1 MVRTPFG
8 ALDTNPLPGQLII
21 PRNFAEGPGLVSI
34 NLRVGKSFT
43 LGERHAKAKSDPKQL
58 TISMNARNLINHPN
72 YALPIGNLTSPVFG
86 QSTSLINGQG
96 LSGNRRIELQLK
108 FSF

>member
-1 MVRTPFG
+1 M
-8 ALDTNPLPGQLII
+8 
-21 PRNFAEGPGLVSI
+21 VSI

-43 LGERHAKAKSDPKQL
+43 LGERHAKAKSDPKQI
-58 TISMNARNLINHPN
+58 TISMNARNLINHQN

>member
-1 MVRTPFG
+1 M
-8 ALDTNPLPGQLII
+8 
-21 PRNFAEGPGLVSI
+21 VSI

-43 LGERHAKAKSDPKQL
+43 LGERHAKAKSDPKQI
-58 TISMNARNLINHPN
+58 TISLNARNLIN
-72 YALPIGNLTSPVFG
+72 

-108 FSF
+108 FNF